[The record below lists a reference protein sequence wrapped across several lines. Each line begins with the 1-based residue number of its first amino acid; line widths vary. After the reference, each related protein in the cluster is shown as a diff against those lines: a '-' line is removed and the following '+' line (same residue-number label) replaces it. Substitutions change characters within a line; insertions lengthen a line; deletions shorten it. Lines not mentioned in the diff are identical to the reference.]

1 MYFDMYKRLTKIIAY
16 NLRYHT
22 TSRTTTNIGIGSGIA
37 SNVINGIDSRI
48 TNYTASGIESGNDVH
63 LARVFS
69 KIIRSVRFMAIVA
82 QNFVRSTISFN
93 ITT

>member
-1 MYFDMYKRLTKIIAY
+1 
-16 NLRYHT
+16 
-22 TSRTTTNIGIGSGIA
+22 
-37 SNVINGIDSRI
+37 
-48 TNYTASGIESGNDVH
+48 
-63 LARVFS
+63 VFS